1 MPQPDRQDR
10 LDRNIALADPSRR
23 ALLAALREAGE
34 PQDVQ
39 ALAAAIGLH
48 PNSAREQL
56 ARLADAGLVR
66 VATAAPSG
74 RGRPRL
80 RYQAVPDSTGEPFRV
95 LASAL
100 ADGLAGVPDAVAL
113 SSAAG
118 ERWGRAAAATLPPTT
133 PCNAVDGVV
142 GLMREAGFEP
152 EVVAGTPDDAPTLR
166 LHACPFLPI
175 EARHLDVV
183 CSVHLGFLRGALDA
197 LGSPLEATT
206 IHPLDTPDTCTA
218 HLETRRHA

>member
-1 MPQPDRQDR
+1 MQAMPP
-10 LDRNIALADPSRR
+10 LDRNTALADPSRR
-23 ALLAALREAGE
+23 ALLAALRQAGGR
-34 PQDVQ
+34 QDVQ
-39 ALAAAIGLH
+39 ALAASVGLH

-56 ARLADAGLVR
+56 ARLAEAGLVR

-80 RYQAVPDSTGEPFRV
+80 SYQAVPEATSEPFRV

-113 SSAAG
+113 SAAAG
-118 ERWGRAAAATLPPTT
+118 ERWGRAAAATLPASTMPGE
-133 PCNAVDGVV
+133 AVDGVV
-142 GLMREAGFEP
+142 GLMREAGFDP
-152 EVVAGTPDDAPTLR
+152 EVVPGAPGDAPALR

-175 EARHLDVV
+175 EEHHFDVV
-183 CSVHLGFLRGALDA
+183 CSVHLGFLRGALDT
-197 LGSPLEATT
+197 LGAPVGATA

-218 HLETRRHA
+218 HLENRTDV